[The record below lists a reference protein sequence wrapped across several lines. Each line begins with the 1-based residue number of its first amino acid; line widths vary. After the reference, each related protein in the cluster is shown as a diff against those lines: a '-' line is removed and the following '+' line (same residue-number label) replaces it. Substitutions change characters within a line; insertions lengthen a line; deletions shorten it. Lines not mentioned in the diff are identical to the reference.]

1 MNLIAYSDGK
11 RNIFEISNLLQK
23 SLSEVN
29 EEYKKLKEKKIL
41 K

>member
-29 EEYKKLKEKKIL
+29 NEEYKKLKEKKF
-41 K
+41 